1 MVKIKPEGFN
11 GFSPETLVFL
21 KGLEENNNKVWFEEH
36 KQDYREYLLEPQQ
49 RLVADMSEFM
59 LTIDPHFETRP
70 AINKTISRIYR
81 DTRFSRDKSP
91 LKTSVWLV
99 FKRPGKN
106 WKDAPAY
113 FFEIASNG
121 YRYGMGFYSASKTTL
136 DSFRG
141 MIDDN
146 PDEFMDIISFYRK
159 QQVFN
164 IAGERYK
171 RVLDPSKPAKIQ
183 EWYQRRNIFL
193 VCHRDANDRLFGR
206 QLIDE
211 LIVGFRQLV
220 PLYHYLWKAT
230 AAS

>member
-1 MVKIKPEGFN
+1 MIGIKPEGFS
-11 GFSPETLVFL
+11 GFSDKTQAFL
-21 KGLEENNNKVWFEEH
+21 SGLEENNNRIWFEEH

-49 RLVADMSEFM
+49 RLVADMSKFM

-81 DTRFSRDKSP
+81 DTRFSRDKTP
-91 LKTSVWLV
+91 FKTSVWLV
-99 FKRPGKN
+99 FKRPAKN
-106 WKDAPAY
+106 WKSAPAY

-136 DSFRG
+136 DRFRG

-146 PDEFMDIISFYRK
+146 PDEFLVAISFYKK
-159 QQVFN
+159 QQLFN
-164 IAGERYK
+164 IAGEQYK
-171 RVLDPSKPAKIQ
+171 RILDASKPAEIQ

-193 VCHRDANDRLFGR
+193 VCHRDANDRLFSS

-211 LIVGFRQLV
+211 LTSGFGQLA
-220 PLYHYLWKAT
+220 PLYHFLRT
-230 AAS
+230 AVR